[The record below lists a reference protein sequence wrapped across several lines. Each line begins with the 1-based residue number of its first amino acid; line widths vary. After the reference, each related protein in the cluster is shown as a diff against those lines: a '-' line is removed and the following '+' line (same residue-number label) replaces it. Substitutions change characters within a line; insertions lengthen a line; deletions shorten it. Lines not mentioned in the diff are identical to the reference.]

1 MTNNQKKH
9 SIATA
14 GTILFMVLLF
24 LLLWFIRLYSN
35 VPEPEE
41 GIEVA
46 FGEVAEAGG
55 YMSQQSEVAPI
66 PAQEQAAPEPPSKP
80 SDNELITQEDEEA
93 LALEQA
99 KKEAER
105 KAREKAERERKE
117 REAAEA
123 AKKAKEQEAINKA
136 NQMGALFG
144 QTGNEN
150 GSGDS
155 QGDGQRGNP
164 IGHGSSG
171 GNKWSL
177 SGRDCKKLPMPSNDF
192 KQDGTVILRIRV
204 NTEGKVIQVIDN
216 IEGTVSD
223 KATRK
228 LAIDAAYKAEFSAI
242 TGTNEQLGT
251 ITYIF
256 KLN

>member
-9 SIATA
+9 SIASA
-14 GTILFMVLLF
+14 GTILFMALLF

-99 KKEAER
+99 RKEAER

-136 NQMGALFG
+136 NQLGALFG

-171 GNKWSL
+171 GNNWSL
-177 SGRDCKKLPMPSNDF
+177 GGRNLKGSLPQPSNDF
-192 KQDGTVILRIRV
+192 RQEGKVVVKIRV
-204 NTEGKVIQVIDN
+204 NAAGDVIDAQETTGGNIADKQTVKLALEAARKAKFTEGEHDQI
-216 IEGTVSD
+216 
-223 KATRK
+223 
-228 LAIDAAYKAEFSAI
+228 
-242 TGTNEQLGT
+242 GT

>member
-66 PAQEQAAPEPPSKP
+66 PTQEQAAPEPPSKP

-99 KKEAER
+99 RKEAER

-136 NQMGALFG
+136 NQLGALFG

-171 GNKWSL
+171 GNNWSL
-177 SGRDCKKLPMPSNDF
+177 GGRNLKGMLPQPSNDF
-192 KQDGTVILRIRV
+192 RQEGKVVVKIRV
-204 NTEGKVIQVIDN
+204 NAAGDVIDAQETTGGDIGDKQTVKLALEAARKAKFTEGEHDQI
-216 IEGTVSD
+216 
-223 KATRK
+223 
-228 LAIDAAYKAEFSAI
+228 
-242 TGTNEQLGT
+242 GT